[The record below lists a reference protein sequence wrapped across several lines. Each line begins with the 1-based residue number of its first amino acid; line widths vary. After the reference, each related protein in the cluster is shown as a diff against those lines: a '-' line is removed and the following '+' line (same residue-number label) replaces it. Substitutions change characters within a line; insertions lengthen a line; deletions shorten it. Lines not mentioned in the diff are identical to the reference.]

1 MKKIAILGGG
11 MAGLTAAYHL
21 TRTPELRQQHSVT
34 VYQLGWRLGGKAA
47 SGRDAQGRNLEHGLH
62 VWFGCYENMFQLL
75 RQLYAGRTAPPDSP
89 LQAWTDVAR
98 PQPYTPVGVLDGQ
111 GRWTYWPLTWW
122 TNDDVP
128 GDGTLMPHWWQSL
141 QQLFHL
147 VERLLHR
154 APAPSHADAVAA
166 AGAPPMREGFAAP
179 VAPTAQAAI
188 NAAQRHVQSLQGD
201 LLRDGHH
208 AWQHLVDLV
217 HWSATVMKHTA
228 GAQALSGT
236 YDRML
241 WDILDI
247 LAAVLRGCWTD
258 LIRPDQPFESLDD
271 EDFRD
276 WLIRHGADP
285 GVVRT
290 STVTRVLYDT
300 MFQYEDGDVQRPS
313 YAAGTALGVIMR
325 LLGTFK
331 GSMMW
336 DIQAGMGEAVV
347 APLYEALCAAG
358 VQFRFFRKVT
368 DLELSADGK
377 RIQTIRLDRQA
388 DTLAAEYVPT
398 FTCNGLSCWPAEPF
412 WNQLKDGEALKEA
425 GVNFESHWC
434 DAAPAGKEVLQFGAD
449 FDTVVLAITLGA
461 YKKLNGDPGMCD
473 QLIARGGPFA
483 EYVNNIGIVPSQA
496 VQLWFDRTPAQMGWV
511 TGKAATVSGPEYL
524 NISADMSQVLRVE
537 PPSSSQSLY
546 YLTGTYATTLYRQPA
561 ANMQVPA
568 QAAAEVREA
577 AIEWLNNFG
586 YALWP
591 LARDGERFDWPVLT
605 APHEAV
611 GEARFDAQF
620 WRANIDPTECCTL
633 SAAGTTKYRLHPDQ
647 TGFENLILAGEGTRH
662 GFNTTTIEGAV
673 MSGAAASRAICG
685 EPAVIVGYDF
695 LQRRPSE
702 GPG

>member
-11 MAGLTAAYHL
+11 MAGLSAAWQL

-47 SGRDAQGRNLEHGLH
+47 SGRDKQGRNLEHGLH

-75 RQLYAGRTAPPDSP
+75 RELYAARTPPPESP
-89 LQAWTDVAR
+89 LQQWTDVAK
-98 PQPYTPVGVLDGQ
+98 PQTYTPVGVLNEH

-141 QQLFHL
+141 QELIRL
-147 VERLLHR
+147 VEKLLHR
-154 APAPSHADAVAA
+154 APVLPASHAVAA
-166 AGAPPMREGFAAP
+166 AGPPPARAGFAAP
-179 VAPTAQAAI
+179 VAPTVQAAM
-188 NAAQRHVQSLQGD
+188 NAATRHVESLQGD
-201 LLRDGHH
+201 LMQHGPH
-208 AWQHLVDLV
+208 AWSHLVDLV
-217 HWSATVMKHTA
+217 RWSAEVVKHTV
-228 GAQALSGT
+228 GARTASGEH
-236 YDRML
+236 RML
-241 WDILDI
+241 WDILDV
-247 LAAVLRGCWTD
+247 LAAVLRGCWVD
-258 LIRPDQPFESLDD
+258 LIHPDKPFESLDD
-271 EDFRD
+271 EDFRA

-285 GVVRT
+285 LIAHT

-300 MFQYEDGDVQRPS
+300 MFQYVDGDVERPS

-336 DIQAGMGEAVV
+336 GIQAGMGEAVV

-358 VQFRFFRKVT
+358 VHFRFFHKVT
-368 DLELSADGK
+368 DLELSEDGK
-377 RIQTIRLDRQA
+377 RIQTIRIDRQA
-388 DTLAAEYVPT
+388 IPLAEYVPI
-398 FTCNGLSCWPAEPF
+398 FTCQGLSCWPAEPF
-412 WNQLKDGEALKEA
+412 WEQLQDGEALKA
-425 GVNFESHWC
+425 KGVNFESHWC
-434 DAAPAGKEVLQFGAD
+434 DAAPAGKQVLRLGSD

-461 YKKLNGDPGMCD
+461 YKPLNDDPGMCD

-483 EYVNNIGIVPSQA
+483 EYVNNIGVVPSQA
-496 VQLWFDRTPAQMGWV
+496 VQLWFDRTPAEMGWV

-537 PPSSSQSLY
+537 PPTSSQSLY
-546 YLTGTYATTLYRQPA
+546 YLTGTFATTLYRQPSA
-561 ANMQVPA
+561 TTGVPQTA
-568 QAAAEVREA
+568 SDEVREG
-577 AIEWLNNFG
+577 AIEWLNNDG

-591 LARDGERFDWPVLT
+591 LARDGERFDWSVLT
-605 APHEAV
+605 APADAV

-695 LQRRPSE
+695 LQRRPSQ